1 MTTTADAHTLFPIL
15 GPTRIPVV
23 LKIDLKDQVDY
34 QADISDPALFATV
47 SATTQA
53 NTPRNFFV
61 VTLIADIVAVNDIPA
76 KGTYVGRT
84 RPIISSPNPAG
95 GGAIADVTRT
105 AMREHIF
112 EILRTDGT
120 EVGTIISTGFSG
132 GEAPPGTGA
141 PSGEKANWVIVGG
154 TGAYIGARGQV
165 GGTGHSGRA
174 ASMAEDPGKRRD
186 NHGNTNQFILHV
198 VPLDPPHIV
207 STPAGPAIFHSDLDR
222 ITAGKPAIA
231 GEVLS
236 LFATGL
242 GPTSPDVD
250 LTQPF
255 PLSPPSTV
263 NAPVTVTV
271 GGIAADVVSVLGVPA
286 AWNGYRVDFRVPA
299 NTGGG
304 VKPVVLTAAWI
315 PAAPVEIA
323 VQ

>member
-23 LKIDLKDQVDY
+23 LKIDLQDQVDY

-186 NHGNTNQFILHV
+186 NHGNDESIH
-198 VPLDPPHIV
+198 
-207 STPAGPAIFHSDLDR
+207 PACCSLGPAPNCQHARRPGHLSQRLGSGNHGETSDCGR
-222 ITAGKPAIA
+222 GTF
-231 GEVLS
+231 S
-236 LFATGL
+236 LCYRPRT
-242 GPTSPDVD
+242 DV
-250 LTQPF
+250 PRCR
-255 PLSPPSTV
+255 PH
-263 NAPVTVTV
+263 
-271 GGIAADVVSVLGVPA
+271 AAVSVEPTFDRECTGHRNGW
-286 AWNGYRVDFRVPA
+286 WNSRRRC
-299 NTGGG
+299 
-304 VKPVVLTAAWI
+304 
-315 PAAPVEIA
+315 
-323 VQ
+323 

>member
-1 MTTTADAHTLFPIL
+1 
-15 GPTRIPVV
+15 
-23 LKIDLKDQVDY
+23 
-34 QADISDPALFATV
+34 
-47 SATTQA
+47 
-53 NTPRNFFV
+53 
-61 VTLIADIVAVNDIPA
+61 
-76 KGTYVGRT
+76 
-84 RPIISSPNPAG
+84 
-95 GGAIADVTRT
+95 
-105 AMREHIF
+105 MREHIF

-132 GEAPPGTGA
+132 GDAPPGTGA
-141 PSGEKANWVIVGG
+141 PSGEKGNWVIVGG
-154 TGAYIGARGQV
+154 TGAYIAARGQV

-186 NHGNTNQFILHV
+186 NHGKTNQFILHV
-198 VPLDPPHIV
+198 VPLDPPHII
-207 STPAGPAIFHSDLDR
+207 STPAGPAIFHGDFHR
-222 ITAGKPAIA
+222 VTAGRPTIA

-242 GPTSPDVD
+242 GPAAPDVD

-263 NAPVTVTV
+263 NAPVTVAV
-271 GGIAADVVSVLGVPA
+271 AGIAADVVSVLGVPP

-304 VKPVVLTAAWI
+304 VKPVLLTAAWI